1 MVYVSKGYEDLA
13 RHYFPDAQIR
23 PISEFNKGI
32 AILSPKDARKLL
44 RGKPM
49 LITINDYFGYVLY
62 KVGYKFVGQDIG
74 MIVAYKED
82 NNDRLIFTGNGKAGI
97 GATLRYA
104 LEIKNGK
111 RTPKVTYILRRG
123 NFEGVVLKEIG
134 DNNWNGIPED
144 GEHWIIGEV
153 YFKEP
158 FIYSWRIVSGE
169 NVTVTGGF
177 IRHVNGSRVYIHA
190 LGFNVSVEVKNENG
204 AKITYIVE
212 NINPSIMEI
221 PENAE
226 TGIHG
231 LSSPQMKSIL

>member
-13 RHYFPDAQIR
+13 RHYFPDAQIK

-177 IRHVNGSRVYIHA
+177 IRYVNGSRVYIHA
-190 LGFNVSVEVKNENG
+190 LGFNVSVEVKNSNG